1 MKSLAG
7 RRILITRPAEQA
19 EGLARRIREAGGEA
33 VCVPAIE
40 ILPPSD
46 PAPFHALASRLAE
59 FDLAIFISRN
69 AVRCTLEM
77 LGGRPWP
84 KDLRVATVGQ
94 GSCAELERR
103 GFTGVIAPAAQPD
116 SEALLALPELAGVRG
131 RKVVIFRGEG
141 GREFLG
147 QELAARGAKVE
158 YAASYRRAAPDGAD
172 MRRAWSDGVD
182 AVTVSSAEGLA
193 NLLGM
198 LGEEASRRLR
208 ATPLF
213 VPHARVA
220 AEARARGLEQIV
232 VAGPADAQMAAAL
245 VAHFSAAR

>member
-7 RRILITRPAEQA
+7 RRILVTRPAEQA

-40 ILPPSD
+40 ILPLAD
-46 PAPFHALASRLAE
+46 PAPFHALAARLAE

-69 AVRCTLEM
+69 AVRRTLDM
-77 LGGRPWP
+77 LEGKAWP
-84 KDLRVATVGQ
+84 AGLRVATVGQ
-94 GSCAELERR
+94 GSRAELERR
-103 GFTGVIAPAAQPD
+103 GFTNVIAPAAQPD

-131 RKVVIFRGEG
+131 CKVVIFRGEG
-141 GREFLG
+141 GRELLG

-158 YAASYRRAAPDGAD
+158 YTASYRRAVPDGAD
-172 MRRAWSDGVD
+172 MRRAWAAGVD

-193 NLLGM
+193 NLLAM
-198 LGEEASRRLR
+198 LGEEALR
-208 ATPLF
+208 KLRGTPLF
-213 VPHARVA
+213 VPHERVA
-220 AEARARGLEQIV
+220 AEARSRGLERIV
-232 VAGPADAQMAAAL
+232 VADPADAQVAAAL